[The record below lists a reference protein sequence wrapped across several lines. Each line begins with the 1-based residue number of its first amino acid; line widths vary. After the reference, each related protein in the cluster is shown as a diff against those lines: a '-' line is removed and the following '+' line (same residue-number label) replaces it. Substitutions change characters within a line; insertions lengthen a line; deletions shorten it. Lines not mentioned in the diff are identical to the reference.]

1 MAARGIVASLVVCL
15 RIPFTDKVRT
25 REGFEPGEHNTPLL
39 RGEFLW
45 VLIIFPEITHCAFG
59 IAYNIG
65 VAMVGRIALESL
77 PLVTVTD
84 FARRSSVLNKLHVG
98 QVVSLYLQQ

>member
-1 MAARGIVASLVVCL
+1 MCL
-15 RIPFTDKVRT
+15 RIPFTDKADA
-25 REGFEPGEHNTPLL
+25 EGFEPGEHNTPLL

-59 IAYNIG
+59 IAYVGNIG

-77 PLVTVTD
+77 PLVNGDRLHGAVRFLINACWASGFSLFTTVT
-84 FARRSSVLNKLHVG
+84 SSI
-98 QVVSLYLQQ
+98 LYYSR

>member
-15 RIPFTDKVRT
+15 RIPFTDKADA
-25 REGFEPGEHNTPLL
+25 EGFEPGEHNTPLL

-59 IAYNIG
+59 IAYVGNIG

-84 FARRSSVLNKLHVG
+84 CTAQFGS
-98 QVVSLYLQQ
+98 